1 MKRIAYFD
9 NAKGI
14 LIIFI
19 ILAHVLSLCSK
30 YYNYSDDFFK
40 FAALFMLQCF
50 FFISAYFQSKSK
62 TPRKKRI
69 LNLLKTYLLW
79 QTIITIYYAFVLQ
92 IIDFNLNYLIP
103 RYTLWFLITMIFYN
117 MSEWIL
123 EKVSYKI
130 MITIS
135 IIIGLVVG
143 FIPIIGSTLSLSR
156 TFVFFPFYV
165 LGYYA
170 KDLNLLSKIKTK
182 QVKTITIILSII
194 ILIVILNYNSILSI
208 KILKGKYSY
217 FDIDNVNIILAYGER
232 LLFYIV
238 SIIVSIAFLNL
249 VPKKES
255 MLATLG
261 RNTLYIYLTQGMILK
276 TFVTEK
282 ILLDNRIVGTLLL
295 FLCAFILTI
304 VVTRIINKVQSYK
317 KYKMEVIHG

>member
-62 TPRKKRI
+62 TPKTKRI
-69 LNLLKTYLLW
+69 LNLLKIYLLW
-79 QTIITIYYAFVLQ
+79 QTLITIYYAFVLQ

-117 MSEWIL
+117 VSEWIL
-123 EKVSYKI
+123 EKVNYKI
-130 MITIS
+130 IIPIS

-143 FIPIIGSTLSLSR
+143 FIPIISATLSLSR
-156 TFVFFPFYV
+156 TFIFFPFYV
-165 LGYYA
+165 IGYYA
-170 KDLNLLSKIKTK
+170 KDLNLLSKIKSK
-182 QVKTITIILSII
+182 QVKTVTIILSII
-194 ILIVILNYNSILSI
+194 ILIVILKYNSILSI

-217 FDIDNVNIILAYGER
+217 FDIDNVNIILASGER

-249 VPKKES
+249 VPKQETI
-255 MLATLG
+255 LTTLG

-282 ILLDNRIVGTLLL
+282 ILLDNTIVGTLLL

-304 VVTRIINKVQSYK
+304 IVTRIINKVKNYK
-317 KYKMEVIHG
+317 KYKLEVIHG

>member
-1 MKRIAYFD
+1 
-9 NAKGI
+9 
-14 LIIFI
+14 
-19 ILAHVLSLCSK
+19 
-30 YYNYSDDFFK
+30 
-40 FAALFMLQCF
+40 
-50 FFISAYFQSKSK
+50 
-62 TPRKKRI
+62 
-69 LNLLKTYLLW
+69 
-79 QTIITIYYAFVLQ
+79 
-92 IIDFNLNYLIP
+92 
-103 RYTLWFLITMIFYN
+103 MIFYN
-117 MSEWIL
+117 KAEWIL

-130 MITIS
+130 MIPIS

-170 KDLNLLSKIKTK
+170 KDLNLLSKIKSK

-194 ILIVILNYNSILSI
+194 ILIVILNYNSIL
-208 KILKGKYSY
+208 KGKYSY
-217 FDIDNVNIILAYGER
+217 FDIDNVNIILACGER

-238 SIIVSIAFLNL
+238 SIIVSITFLNL

-255 MLATLG
+255 MLTTLG

>member
-130 MITIS
+130 MIPIS

-217 FDIDNVNIILAYGER
+217 FDIDNVNIILACEER